1 MNNGQL
7 LNAQIDQNVTLSGKA
22 FDAMLGAVV
31 VLDDRTPVYVSGV
44 TRWDSATHGQSIE
57 ASGTLRKRSLAAD
70 PVTGDDGG
78 ISHGIP
84 GTQFVLENAQWN
96 LAN

>member
-1 MNNGQL
+1 MSNGQL
-7 LNAQIDQNVTLSGKA
+7 LNTQIDQDVTLSGKA

-57 ASGTLRKRSLAAD
+57 ASGTLRKRSLGPD
-70 PVTGDDGG
+70 PVTDDDGG
-78 ISHGIP
+78 ISHGIA
-84 GTQFVLENAQWN
+84 GTQFVLENAQWT